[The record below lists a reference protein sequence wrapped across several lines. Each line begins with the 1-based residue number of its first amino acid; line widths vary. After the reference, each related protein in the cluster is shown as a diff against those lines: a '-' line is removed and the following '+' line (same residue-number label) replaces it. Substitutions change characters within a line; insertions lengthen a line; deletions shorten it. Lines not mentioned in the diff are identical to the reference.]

1 MMLRWK
7 REHCQEMMMMIS
19 STLSRDYDEKK
30 KTTLIEMTTTMN
42 LTMEMAMAMTMT
54 KKFEQGNVL
63 GWREFRSWL
72 GKEDC
77 EDDNNLDNE
86 VDDEEGHE
94 GGHNDII
101 DNDDDTSGKIVTR
114 DRPRKRAM
122 WQVAIL
128 RESLQQLPLLISIA
142 MVINGQWSSNL
153 NIFSLILWHVA
164 ILLESLQQLPSLVI
178 IAMMMIAIFRS

>member
-1 MMLRWK
+1 
-7 REHCQEMMMMIS
+7 
-19 STLSRDYDEKK
+19 
-30 KTTLIEMTTTMN
+30 
-42 LTMEMAMAMTMT
+42 MEMAMAMTMT

-86 VDDEEGHE
+86 VDDEEDHE

-153 NIFSLILWHVA
+153 NIFYADSV
-164 ILLESLQQLPSLVI
+164 EGGN
-178 IAMMMIAIFRS
+178 IARIFATIAIFGNHCNDDDRNLQILNSQET